1 MKDIKTIVAKNIA
14 ELRQAKGMTQ
24 LGLAEKL
31 NYSDKAVSKWE
42 HGDSLPDISVLV
54 GIADLFG
61 VELDYLVRA
70 EHTKEEIEKETK
82 HKPKYSF
89 GVITAVSILLVWFI
103 AMLVFVLISLITT
116 EFTYQWMAFIYAV
129 PVSMVVWLVL
139 NSIWFNKRR
148 NYFIISLLMW
158 TSFVA
163 LHLSILPLGYDIW
176 LIYLLGVPA
185 QIIIGLWS
193 VIKKRR

>member
-24 LGLAEKL
+24 LGLAEQL

-54 GIADLFG
+54 EIADLFG
-61 VELDYLVRA
+61 VKLDYLVRA
-70 EHTKEEIEKETK
+70 EHTKEEIEKDTENK
-82 HKPKYSF
+82 HRYSF

-103 AMLVFVLISLITT
+103 AMLAFVLISLITT
-116 EFTYQWMAFIYAV
+116 EITGQWLAFIYAV
-129 PVSMVVWLVL
+129 PVSMLVWLIL
-139 NSIWFNKRR
+139 NSVWFNKRR
-148 NYFIISLLMW
+148 NYLIISLLMW
-158 TSFVA
+158 TTLAA
-163 LHLSILPLGYDIW
+163 LHISLLTLGYDIW
-176 LIYLLGVPA
+176 LIYLLGIPA